1 MGWLKAAF
9 KGIKGVGKFVKHGV
23 KGLISK
29 KANSNNP
36 LQGFQNTGIG
46 GNSITGTFSS
56 GSGRVN
62 MPTKWSK
69 MSAKILEFITSPV
82 GVGSVV
88 AALGGFYWFKQP
100 KGRRRR
106 RR

>member
-36 LQGFQNTGIG
+36 LQGFQNTGFGGSNIAAVKPVNSSNFFANIG
-46 GNSITGTFSS
+46 SWLEKN
-56 GSGRVN
+56 
-62 MPTKWSK
+62 KK
-69 MSAKILEFITSPV
+69 MV
-82 GVGSVV
+82 GLGL
-88 AALGGFYWFKQP
+88 LGGLAIFKGKDLIGNQP
-100 KGRRRR
+100 RRRR